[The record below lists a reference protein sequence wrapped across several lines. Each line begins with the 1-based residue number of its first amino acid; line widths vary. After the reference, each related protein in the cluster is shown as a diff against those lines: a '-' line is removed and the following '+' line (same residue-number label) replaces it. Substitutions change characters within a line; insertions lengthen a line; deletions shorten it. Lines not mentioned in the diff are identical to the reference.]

1 MARWSGWGGRTD
13 FQTPNH
19 KTKSSATP
27 RKQGGYL
34 KKICLKVGFKGARGQ
49 KGGFRPEFG
58 SPQKGEISTT
68 SYEFAVLFQELVC

>member
-34 KKICLKVGFKGARGQ
+34 KKICLKVGFKGSRGQ
-49 KGGFRPEFG
+49 KGGFPDFWGIRIWLSKKVPEV
-58 SPQKGEISTT
+58 KIL
-68 SYEFAVLFQELVC
+68 EFPKR